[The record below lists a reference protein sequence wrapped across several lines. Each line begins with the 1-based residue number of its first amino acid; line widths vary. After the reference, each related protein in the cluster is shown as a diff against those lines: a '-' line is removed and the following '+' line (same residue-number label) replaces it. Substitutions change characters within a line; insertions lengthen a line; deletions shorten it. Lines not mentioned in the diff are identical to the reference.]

1 MTANPAYHRIAMNS
15 RFPKGLL
22 LLFGCLC
29 AGHGADSI
37 PATLDLSSAT
47 AYALEHNYAIRMAK
61 ERIREQEGMIVEVKA
76 SVLPNASIQSSYSR
90 TDESLVS
97 GPNSDQN
104 WSVALQ
110 VSQLIYSGGGVS
122 ATLDAQRLTHEAS
135 LLDLRATVDQVL
147 AQVRGAYYDVILAR
161 NRIAVQEQNV
171 RLLEEQLANA
181 QSRFEAQ
188 SVSRFDVLRAEV
200 ELANAQ
206 PPLIRS
212 RNAHRIAVDELFR
225 VIGFN
230 RTDYVG
236 VIPQVVGELDFTPV
250 EAELES
256 ALSQALQNRPELLY
270 LDVMRKAR
278 EAGVRIARSN
288 YLPNLSVFGG
298 YEWVKDGMSDRVA
311 DSNDGWRVGIQSSWA
326 IFDGRATE
334 GRVIQAR
341 SQVRQVELQ
350 LADQRVAVELEVR
363 RAISSL
369 QEALELTES
378 AGKVVDQAEE
388 ALRLADAR
396 YNAGSATQLD
406 VLQTRVAL
414 TQARTNQHEANY
426 SYLVAESA
434 LRKALGE
441 TR

>member
-1 MTANPAYHRIAMNS
+1 MLFIGFVASGYGSDGLPPA
-15 RFPKGLL
+15 
-22 LLFGCLC
+22 
-29 AGHGADSI
+29 
-37 PATLDLSSAT
+37 LDLPSAT
-47 AYALEHNYAIRMAK
+47 SYALEHNYAIRMAK
-61 ERIREQEGMIVEVKA
+61 ERIREQEGMIVEVKS
-76 SVLPNASIQSSYSR
+76 SVLPNASVQSSYSR
-90 TDESLVS
+90 TDESLLN
-97 GPNSDQN
+97 GPGSEQN

-110 VSQLIYSGGGVS
+110 VSQLLYSGGGVS
-122 ATLDAQRLTHEAS
+122 ATLDAQRLTREAS

-161 NRIAVQEQNV
+161 NRIEVQEQNI

-181 QSRFEAQ
+181 RSRFEAQ

-200 ELANAQ
+200 ELANAH

-212 RNAHRIAVDELFR
+212 RNAYRIAVDELYR

-230 RTDYVG
+230 RDEFVG
-236 VIPQVVGELDFTPV
+236 VLPSIVGDLSFTPV
-250 EAELES
+250 PAELEPS
-256 ALSQALQNRPELLY
+256 IRQALENRPELQY
-270 LDVMRKAR
+270 LEVMRKAR

-288 YLPNLSVFGG
+288 YLPNLSLYGG
-298 YEWVKDGMSDRVA
+298 YEWVKDSMSDRVA
-311 DSNDGWRVGIQSSWA
+311 DSKDGWRVGIQSSWA
-326 IFDGRATE
+326 IFDGRATQ

-341 SQVRQVELQ
+341 SQVRQVEIQ

-363 RAISSL
+363 RAVSSL

-378 AGKVVDQAEE
+378 ARKVVDQAEE

-426 SYLVAESA
+426 SYLIAESA
-434 LRKALGE
+434 LRKAVGE

>member
-1 MTANPAYHRIAMNS
+1 M
-15 RFPKGLL
+15 
-22 LLFGCLC
+22 
-29 AGHGADSI
+29 
-37 PATLDLSSAT
+37 
-47 AYALEHNYAIRMAK
+47 
-61 ERIREQEGMIVEVKA
+61 
-76 SVLPNASIQSSYSR
+76 
-90 TDESLVS
+90 
-97 GPNSDQN
+97 
-104 WSVALQ
+104 
-110 VSQLIYSGGGVS
+110 
-122 ATLDAQRLTHEAS
+122 
-135 LLDLRATVDQVL
+135 DLRATVDQVL

-181 QSRFEAQ
+181 QSRFDAQ

-426 SYLVAESA
+426 SYLMAESA

>member
-1 MTANPAYHRIAMNS
+1 
-15 RFPKGLL
+15 
-22 LLFGCLC
+22 
-29 AGHGADSI
+29 
-37 PATLDLSSAT
+37 
-47 AYALEHNYAIRMAK
+47 
-61 ERIREQEGMIVEVKA
+61 
-76 SVLPNASIQSSYSR
+76 
-90 TDESLVS
+90 
-97 GPNSDQN
+97 
-104 WSVALQ
+104 
-110 VSQLIYSGGGVS
+110 
-122 ATLDAQRLTHEAS
+122 
-135 LLDLRATVDQVL
+135 
-147 AQVRGAYYDVILAR
+147 
-161 NRIAVQEQNV
+161 
-171 RLLEEQLANA
+171 
-181 QSRFEAQ
+181 
-188 SVSRFDVLRAEV
+188 
-200 ELANAQ
+200 
-206 PPLIRS
+206 
-212 RNAHRIAVDELFR
+212 
-225 VIGFN
+225 
-230 RTDYVG
+230 

-426 SYLVAESA
+426 SYLMAESA